1 LRVDVVD
8 HKLGED
14 LSHRGLGHCAKNK
27 FRSRLSLPLKL
38 CTYLHAVQLHTCN
51 SVTHC
56 LIIYWT
62 STILVNTLERSG
74 GVRCK
79 PLHDSP
85 TDLMM
90 GVCVEVDVL
99 VTVVTVATVETGMD
113 VIEAFVM
120 VDVVGHILPVM

>member
-1 LRVDVVD
+1 M
-8 HKLGED
+8 HI
-14 LSHRGLGHCAKNK
+14 
-27 FRSRLSLPLKL
+27 
-38 CTYLHAVQLHTCN
+38 YMQLHKCN
-51 SVTHC
+51 SVAHC

-74 GVRCK
+74 GERCK
-79 PLHDSP
+79 PLHDLP

-90 GVCVEVDVL
+90 GVFVEVDVL

>member
-1 LRVDVVD
+1 MVD

-27 FRSRLSLPLKL
+27 LRSRLSLPLKL
-38 CTYLHAVQLHTCN
+38 CTYLHAVQLHKCN
-51 SVTHC
+51 SVIHC
-56 LIIYWT
+56 LVIYWT

-74 GVRCK
+74 GERCK

-85 TDLMM
+85 TDLTM
-90 GVCVEVDVL
+90 GVFVEVDVL

-113 VIEAFVM
+113 GIGAFVM
-120 VDVVGHILPVM
+120 VDFVGHILPVM